1 MSRAPGRS
9 TLSTSCPWLAWS
21 REQLRTWHVRPVSLL
36 VFVACGAVVVDG
48 SGSVRSAAFAAGPA
62 TDEPAPRRSVFPS
75 ARLLTCGVPGL
86 SFRPR
91 ALRNRRGYERRKNPA
106 ARALRAFLREEA
118 DEVFQPAR
126 GWFFLT
132 RARRRI
138 QFAHGRLPELG
149 RLEFERRGRRWE
161 WMSSGGCAPRSYRR
175 PYAASLWKRDGSKGT
190 LTPQARRIP
199 LLVQEDQCTS
209 GRDARGRILRP
220 LVHYGRTTVT
230 VTYFIRPLGGV
241 NTCQGVP
248 PTPVTL
254 PLDEPLGNR
263 RLRDGG
269 TFPPARR

>member
-1 MSRAPGRS
+1 MAVLVPC
-9 TLSTSCPWLAWS
+9 TILAVGQS
-21 REQLRTWHVRPVSLL
+21 ASEP
-36 VFVACGAVVVDG
+36 
-48 SGSVRSAAFAAGPA
+48 SAALAAELAPE
-62 TDEPAPRRSVFPS
+62 EPAPHRSVFPS
-75 ARLLTCGVPGL
+75 ARLLTCDSGP

-106 ARALRAFLREEA
+106 ARALRAFLREAA

-126 GWFFLT
+126 GWFFL
-132 RARRRI
+132 ARGRRSI

-149 RLEFERRGRRWE
+149 RMEFERRGRRWE
-161 WMSSGGCAPRSYRR
+161 WMGSGSCEPRAYRR
-175 PYAASLWKRDGSKGT
+175 PYAASLWKLDKSRPS
-190 LTPQARRIP
+190 LTPQSRRIP
-199 LLVQEDQCTS
+199 LLVQEDRCAS

-220 LVHYGRTTVT
+220 LVHYGRTAVT

-241 NTCQGVP
+241 HTCQGVP

-254 PLDEPLGNR
+254 PLSEPLAER